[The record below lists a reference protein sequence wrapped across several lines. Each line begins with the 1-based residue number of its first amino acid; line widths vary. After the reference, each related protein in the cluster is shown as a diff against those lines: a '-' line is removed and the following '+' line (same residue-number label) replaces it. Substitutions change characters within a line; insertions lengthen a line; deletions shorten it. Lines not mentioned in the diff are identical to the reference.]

1 MKFLRHAL
9 FALLLLLAQSGA
21 LTHAADHLRPDADSA
36 PHLCALCLAAH
47 SLAAPFAS
55 TPASI
60 ALCTADFALPESDS
74 VPVFSPSAVSPRARA
89 PPFA

>member
-9 FALLLLLAQSGA
+9 FSLLLLLAQSGA
-21 LTHAADHLRPDADSA
+21 LTHAADHLRPDAETA
-36 PHLCALCLAAH
+36 PHLCALCIVAH

-55 TPASI
+55 TPPSI
-60 ALCTADFALPESDS
+60 ALCAADFALPEGGSI
-74 VPVFSPSAVSPRARA
+74 PVFSPSDVSPRARA